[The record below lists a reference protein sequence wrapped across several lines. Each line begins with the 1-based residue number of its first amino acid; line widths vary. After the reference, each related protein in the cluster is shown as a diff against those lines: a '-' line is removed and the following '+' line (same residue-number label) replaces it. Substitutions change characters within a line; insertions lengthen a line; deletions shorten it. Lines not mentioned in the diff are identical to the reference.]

1 MIVSWGLS
9 SVTLRVKSYTV
20 DYDSGIEWTN
30 VGGVWHYLDRGSNT
44 AKWSSDITVEGDD
57 LSIYDA
63 RELIIQAALEGQ
75 SFKLSMEAHEKVFG
89 PEFDYVAF
97 YTCFLDASEEPYN
110 TGNLN
115 TSVPTEWTFTAK
127 PLTDMTTR
135 FIGVG
140 RTVEDLEALHIQGVD
155 RLHGVSH
162 GLIEFESY
170 RSAVGFHHLSKVVE
184 LPMIGTALQIAY
196 AKCFLMQ
203 NRGVEFEFNT
213 TGCFIF
219 ESGVLA
225 NNVYCLDVQDDGQ
238 EDKAGLHHR
247 IIVTLA
253 KA

>member
-1 MIVSWGLS
+1 MIVTWGLN
-9 SVTLRVKSYTV
+9 SVSLRVRSYTV

-30 VGGVWHYLDRGSNT
+30 VGGVWHSLDRGSNT
-44 AKWSSDITVEGDD
+44 AKWSSDITVEADG
-57 LSIYDA
+57 LSVYDA
-63 RELIIQAALEGQ
+63 RELILEAALSGQ
-75 SFKLSMEAHEKVFG
+75 TFSLTMEAHEKVFG
-89 PEFDYVAF
+89 PEFHYLTA

-127 PLTDMTTR
+127 PISDMTTLVVA
-135 FIGVG
+135 VG
-140 RTVEDLEALHIQGVD
+140 RSAADVEALHIQGVE
-155 RLHGVSH
+155 RMNGIAHS
-162 GLIEFESY
+162 LIEFESY
-170 RSAVGFHHLSKVVE
+170 RSGVGFHHLSKVVE
-184 LPMIGTALQIAY
+184 LPLIGTNLQVAY

-203 NRGVEFEFNT
+203 NRGLEFEFNT

-225 NNVYCLDVQDDGQ
+225 NDVYCLDVQDDGQ

-253 KA
+253 KV